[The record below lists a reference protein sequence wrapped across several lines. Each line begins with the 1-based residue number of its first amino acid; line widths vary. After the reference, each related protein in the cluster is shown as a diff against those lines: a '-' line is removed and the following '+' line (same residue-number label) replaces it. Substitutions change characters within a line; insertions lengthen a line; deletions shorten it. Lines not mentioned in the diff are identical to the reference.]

1 MKPVKEG
8 PLVVRDKKIV
18 TLEGKK
24 KKKKTKYFF
33 AQLIKPAS
41 FQVHLAA
48 EVTFLQDRLKGDAVT
63 EIGITFLR
71 KAEDRKHRR
80 NK

>member
-24 KKKKTKYFF
+24 KKKDKVFLCLADQTCFF
-33 AQLIKPAS
+33 PGSLSSRSDLPAG
-41 FQVHLAA
+41 QA
-48 EVTFLQDRLKGDAVT
+48 EGRCRDRN
-63 EIGITFLR
+63 
-71 KAEDRKHRR
+71 R
-80 NK
+80 NYIFKEG